1 MRGGSSVN
9 KVILKKDDEE
19 FIVLVDDK
27 DALQKW
33 KGDSSVPLAQVV
45 GAFKVYTTRG
55 GGPQGGMDTAPKA
68 RLESAFG
75 SKNDDEIIKIIL
87 SEGHLQVTDT
97 PTRES
102 STNDSKGS
110 MATHR

>member
-1 MRGGSSVN
+1 MRGGTSVN
-9 KVILKKDDEE
+9 KVILKKDTDD

-33 KGDSSVPLAQVV
+33 KKDSSVPLAQVV

-55 GGPQGGMDTAPKA
+55 GGSQGGMDTAPKA
-68 RLESAFG
+68 LLESAFG
-75 SKNDDEIIKIIL
+75 SKNEDDVIKTIL
-87 SEGHLQVTDT
+87 TEGNLQVSDT

-110 MATHR
+110 MANHR